1 MTDTS
6 VTPSRRSTPV
16 GTCPTCRRQVLRLL
30 ATLAVMIGSELHAT
44 VLLQNFDAVAARPSV
59 PSGPGGSC
67 PQDPAFLAAGWRV
80 INTSEL
86 AGSATPSTRC
96 VTQGFPDIPFY
107 YDPSYTFYSQDGSAY
122 GSAGFPSR
130 AAPDPA
136 YASSLWMISPRVEFG
151 TGAALEFWTQRAHDG
166 GSGADRLQVR
176 VMAAGGDPDVGTTP
190 TSVGQFT
197 TLLLD
202 INPTGTAAMGGCGA
216 VITDPPNRVIANYPS
231 FDWCRIRLTALSGLP
246 ESGSG
251 YIAFRYYA
259 PRLTNP
265 PYPDAVGIDTFSFDS
280 GTIATVAPTL
290 SYGVPPG
297 STITASG
304 AILQGE
310 TARIDIPV
318 AIGAPGS
325 GSGPQTQ
332 TTLACTPPDAPFS
345 GFAPAIV
352 AQPGFNLSASALSG
366 SCVLGAQAL
375 QTLTCTETRG
385 AAPPI
390 SIQFLLRCP
399 SGVSLQDYNR
409 YADAVRADDPLLYW
423 RLGESQ
429 GAARNSA
436 TGPSSVGALGDG
448 SVSAGVLRAQGAVP
462 TVGVV
467 ADGAAG
473 FVESSTDR
481 ISSPLFEKQPPGSTG
496 LSFET
501 WLKFTGA
508 VSDYVNLVGDRP
520 FDLTESVAF
529 LYLTPGRQIRM
540 HIHTN
545 ADIYAIDS
553 AGPALV
559 AGQTYH
565 VVGTWD
571 ASSGLMRIYI
581 NGAEAPVVVS
591 SVGNP
596 TDGRLTF
603 TAHNPIQVGSDA
615 FQTGVGADVVLDET
629 AVYAHELPVQRIRI
643 HYDLGSM
650 FYNGF
655 ED

>member
-1 MTDTS
+1 MLAMI
-6 VTPSRRSTPV
+6 V
-16 GTCPTCRRQVLRLL
+16 G
-30 ATLAVMIGSELHAT
+30 SDLHAS
-44 VLLQNFDAVAARPSV
+44 VLLQNFDTVAARPSMA
-59 PSGPGGSC
+59 SGPGSAC
-67 PQDPAFLAAGWRV
+67 PQDAAFLAAGWRV
-80 INTSEL
+80 INTSEF
-86 AGSATPSTRC
+86 AGSASPTTRC

-107 YDPSYTFYSQDGSAY
+107 YEPSYSFYSQDGSAY

-130 AAPDPA
+130 ATTDPA

-166 GSGADRLQVR
+166 GAGADRLQVR
-176 VMAAGGDPDVGTTP
+176 VMLAGGDPDVGTSP
-190 TSVGQFT
+190 SSVGQFT

-202 INPTGTAAMGGCGA
+202 INPTGSTAMGGCGA
-216 VITDPPNRVIANYPS
+216 VIADPPGRLIANYPS

-246 ESGSG
+246 ETGSG

-259 PRLTNP
+259 PRLMSP
-265 PYPDAVGIDTFSFDS
+265 PYPYAVGVDTFSFDS
-280 GTIATVAPTL
+280 GTIANVAPTL

-304 AILQGE
+304 AFLQGA

-318 AIGAPGS
+318 AIAAPGS

-332 TTLACTPPDAPFS
+332 TTLQCTAPTAPFS
-345 GFAPAIV
+345 GFTPAII
-352 AQPGFNLSASALSG
+352 AQPGFNLSASTLSG
-366 SCVLGAQAL
+366 SCVLGAAAM
-375 QTLTCTETRG
+375 QTLDCSETRG
-385 AAPPI
+385 AAAPI
-390 SIQFLLRCP
+390 SIQYLLRCP
-399 SGVSLQDYNR
+399 AAVSLQDYNR

-429 GAARNSA
+429 GSARNAA

-462 TVGVV
+462 LVGVV
-467 ADGAAG
+467 ADGAAA
-473 FVESSTDR
+473 FFESSSDR
-481 ISSPLFEKQPPGSTG
+481 ISSALFEKQPPGSNG

-501 WLKFTGA
+501 WLKFNGA
-508 VSDYVNLVGDRP
+508 VSGFVNLVGDRP

-565 VVGTWD
+565 VVGSWD
-571 ASSGLMRIYI
+571 AGSGMMRIFI
-581 NGAEAPVVVS
+581 NGAEVPVTVS
-591 SVGNP
+591 SVSNP
-596 TDGRLTF
+596 TAGSLTF
-603 TAHNPIQVGSDA
+603 TAHNPIQIGSDL
-615 FQTGVGADVVLDET
+615 FETSVGANVVLDET
-629 AVYAHELPVQRIRI
+629 AVYAHVLPAQRIQI